1 MLEPCFLLSEVENH
15 IRDPSGNGWRYLEHK
30 GGACVS
36 VGGVAVGRNCPPT
49 EIVPLHSQHVLGLGP
64 LLGSRRAVG
73 RGMQSSFP
81 RALEEK
87 SV

>member
-1 MLEPCFLLSEVENH
+1 MLSALSELENH
-15 IRDPSGNGWRYLEHK
+15 IRDPSGNGWRYLEYK
-30 GGACVS
+30 GGDCVN
-36 VGGVAVGRNCPPT
+36 VGGVLVGGKCPLT

-64 LLGSRRAVG
+64 LLGSRWAVG
-73 RGMQSSFP
+73 RGMKSSFP